1 MGKRRKKKNN
11 RNNRPKQIHT
21 VPNTDLKENVNETTT
36 SSQKDEASSL
46 NTKKAKRVKKPKKQL
61 SDTQK
66 SLLTIG
72 KFIATMFIFYF
83 VGFGLMTFC
92 THLELKTHGY
102 ESSQEVIEEYL
113 TSIITNKPYKIK
125 KALYADSTEYLKTLT
140 ENRQYADILDEM
152 NPTIDIANMEIE
164 TYPYDGI
171 DIIQENIISDKTISN
186 AYTNIVNIPYEE
198 TIDGDRFIGMI
209 QYYVVSYEIE
219 GKWYAYNF
227 RQNDIMTILAS
238 DNTYNVFVDDTL
250 GNISLNLNW
259 VEADIE
265 PLEGAVKYAAF
276 ISPNSNAII
285 SLQAIESELTL
296 DNYVTNFTNTLDSYG
311 AVYSVEPVMINAR
324 PMQYIYYTTTDA
336 NNNIIH
342 QCTWLFEEP
351 MRDGYIHCLTLDAN
365 NSGSYAKS
373 YIDSYV
379 Y

>member
-11 RNNRPKQIHT
+11 RNNRPEQIHN

>member
-21 VPNTDLKENVNETTT
+21 VPNTDLKKNVNETTT
-36 SSQKDEASSL
+36 SSQKDEASTL

-102 ESSQEVIEEYL
+102 ESSQEVVEEYL

>member
-36 SSQKDEASSL
+36 SSQKDEASTL

-102 ESSQEVIEEYL
+102 ESSQEVVEEYL